1 MTVRS
6 DGITTRQKILEA
18 TVKLFL
24 NNGFHQT
31 TTREIC
37 AEAGVSLSSFNNA
50 YRSKE
55 GVLLELVGFMFQGQ
69 FAKARR
75 ISGTTAS
82 PVTVYAVETAIQLA
96 MTDLRSTLRD
106 IYVEAYTLN
115 STSELIY
122 KNTAMELYKIFS
134 QYNPGLNQGD
144 FYELEIA
151 SGSVMRGYM
160 AIPSNPYFPLE
171 KKIRR
176 LLEVNFAIYNIPPQE
191 RAAALEYVDK
201 MDIRAAALQLLKGL
215 MTAIAE
221 KFGSCELLDEK

>member
-75 ISGTTAS
+75 ISGTAAS

-160 AIPSNPYFPLE
+160 AVPSNPYFPLE

-176 LLEVNFAIYNIPPQE
+176 LLEVNFAIYNIPLPE
-191 RAAALEYVDK
+191 REAALVHVER

-215 MTAIAE
+215 TAAIAE
-221 KFGSCELLDEK
+221 KFGACELLET